1 MGFYE
6 RTVLPRIVH
15 LTCGAPHIAELRARV
30 MQGLSGDVVEI
41 GFGSGHNVPHY
52 PEGVGRVLAVDPSL
66 TGRKLAAKRL
76 ARSPVPVEFVG
87 LDGEVLPLAVASVD
101 AALST
106 FTLCTI
112 PDVGRALTELRRVVR
127 PGGTV
132 HFLEHGLS
140 PDPRV
145 AARQRRLTPL
155 QRRIGGGCHLD
166 RPIRDLIVDAGFEVE
181 SLRNYH
187 LKGPRVF
194 GYMYEGVARPA

>member
-6 RTVLPRIVH
+6 RTVLPRLVDVV
-15 LTCGAPHIAELRARV
+15 CGTREMAKLRARITD
-30 MQGLSGDVVEI
+30 GLAGDVVEV

-52 PEGVGRVLAVDPSL
+52 PDDIRRVLAVDPSG
-66 TGRKLAAKRL
+66 TARKLAGRRL
-76 ARSPVPVEFVG
+76 AASMVPVEFVG
-87 LDGEVLPLAVASVD
+87 QDGEELPIADESVD

-112 PDVGRALTELRRVVR
+112 PHVDRAVNELRRVLR

-145 AARQRRLTPL
+145 AAWQHRLTPI
-155 QRRIGGGCHLD
+155 QRRVAGGCHLD
-166 RPIRDLIVDAGFEVE
+166 RPIDRLLTDAGFEIDQVH
-181 SLRNYH
+181 NYH
-187 LKGPRVF
+187 LKGPKTF
-194 GYMYEGVARPA
+194 GYMYEGVARKP